1 LIARLITAAIVFGV
15 SMFCGLVIVSAGMLS
30 GRFNTLYP
38 YTAGDVCN
46 ANEKLILETDAT
58 TTAGGTVVIDGNA
71 VDGMGYARNTI
82 YCVNASG
89 EKRDV
94 TNATYEAF
102 DKLKTRIGWYA
113 TLAFFIVTMILI
125 LVFERPILRRVDRI
139 IGYQPSKAT
148 ETGEK

>member
-1 LIARLITAAIVFGV
+1 MIARLITAAIVFAI
-15 SMFCGLVIVSAGMLS
+15 SMFCGLVIVSTGMLS

-46 ANEKLILETDAT
+46 QNEKLALETDDT
-58 TTAGGTVVIDGNA
+58 TTTGGTVVIDGNA

-94 TNATYEAF
+94 TNETYEAF
-102 DKLKTRIGWYA
+102 ERLKTRLGWYA
-113 TLAFFIVTMILI
+113 TLGFFAVTMILI
-125 LVFERPILRRVDRI
+125 LLFERPILKRVDKV
-139 IGYQPSKAT
+139 IGYKPANGS
-148 ETGEK
+148 